1 MVLELIVNQ
10 KHLLKKLKDFLKE
23 ETMSKELIVIEE
35 LKPEIVFSKGGALSI
50 IEGIKQRAFSVV
62 LDVTTKSGRDDIR
75 SLAHKIAQSKTALDD
90 LGKVVKEEWQSKI
103 NIIDSERKTIRDSL
117 DALKEEIRK
126 PLTDFENKEKARVK
140 AHEDFIASI
149 EALEVY
155 SKPND
160 SGLFYPVMD
169 IIGAFAGIEDAIST
183 YNGEEFTDK
192 INYTFKAMKEKLDQA
207 IVKRQKYDTEQEEL
221 RLLREKQ
228 IEQERI
234 DRERLVAEKAKADA
248 EAAAK
253 ALADKVKKEAEDRE
267 ALLLKQKA
275 DAEAAAAKAIAD
287 AKKAADDAR
296 IAKEQAD
303 LKAKADAEAAAKA
316 ERDKIEAE
324 RIKLEAETK
333 KREADEENRKRV
345 NNEIL
350 LSLVEHCGVDN
361 ELAKKIT
368 IAMVRGDIKNVT
380 VKY

>member
-1 MVLELIVNQ
+1 
-10 KHLLKKLKDFLKE
+10 
-23 ETMSKELIVIEE
+23 MSKELIVIEE
-35 LKPEIVFSKGGALSI
+35 LKPEIVFSKGGATPI
-50 IEGIKQRAFSVV
+50 IEGIKQRALSIV
-62 LDVTTKSGRDDIR
+62 LDVTTEKGRDDIR
-75 SLAHKIAQSKTALDD
+75 SIAYKIARSKTALDD
-90 LGKVVKEEWQSKI
+90 MGKGVKDEWKKKS
-103 NIIDSERKTIRDSL
+103 DLVDAERKKIRDEL
-117 DALKEEIRK
+117 EALQETIRK
-126 PLTDFENKEKARVK
+126 PLTDFENKEKERVK
-140 AHEDFIASI
+140 KHEDLIAKI

-155 SKPND
+155 ARPND
-160 SGLFYPVMD
+160 SGLFYTVREITASFNEVD
-169 IIGAFAGIEDAIST
+169 EVVVDH
-183 YNGEEFTDK
+183 NGEEFTDK
-192 INYTFKAMKEKLDQA
+192 INYTLKSMREKLDQA
-207 IVKRQKYDTEQEEL
+207 IIKREKYDDEQEEL

-248 EAAAK
+248 EAEAK
-253 ALADKVKKEAEDRE
+253 ALADRVRLENEKRE
-267 ALLLKQKA
+267 ADLLKQKA
-275 DAEAAAAKAIAD
+275 NAEAATAKAIAD

-350 LSLVEHCGVDN
+350 ESLLPHVDMDK